1 MVLKK
6 DFLGLCL
13 DGGPSPWEDEVLGVL
28 APHFRNSNLRICGR
42 I

>member
-1 MVLKK
+1 MVLEK

-13 DGGPSPWEDEVLGVL
+13 DGGPSPWEDEVLGVSAL
-28 APHFRNSNLRICGR
+28 RFRNSNLRICGG